1 MWLPDPMPL
10 RSGYAHEV
18 KFDGFRA
25 IVATID
31 GLRVRSRRGW
41 NMAERLPELAD
52 LPAGLVLDGEL
63 VALGK
68 DGLPSFP
75 RLSDRVLHGRDGI
88 PISYVVFDVL
98 ARRPALDDAPAVLS
112 APAHP

>member
-1 MWLPDPMPL
+1 MWLPDPMLSRPGTLPL
-10 RSGYAHEV
+10 GSGYAYEV
-18 KFDGFRA
+18 KFDGFRG

-31 GLRVRSRRGW
+31 GLRVRSRGGW
-41 NMAERLPELAD
+41 NMTERLPELAD

-63 VALGK
+63 VALGE

-88 PISYVVFDVL
+88 PIS
-98 ARRPALDDAPAVLS
+98 
-112 APAHP
+112 